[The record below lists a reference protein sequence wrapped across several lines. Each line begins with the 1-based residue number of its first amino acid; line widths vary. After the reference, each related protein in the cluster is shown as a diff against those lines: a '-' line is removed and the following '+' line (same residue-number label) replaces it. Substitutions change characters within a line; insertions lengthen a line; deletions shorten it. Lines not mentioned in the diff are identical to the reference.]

1 MVYLLRPKLRRI
13 IPLSN
18 SIQRNQW
25 KCHSASKSLFVIIFG
40 THLNIGTGY
49 IADGKEPRLP
59 PGMKKHL
66 YEDMNKPFD
75 LWRLRAPVTFLLD
88 IMCCTSPVWNV
99 ALLVV
104 LVLTNVAAHICY
116 KAGYTQRRIFRLAR
130 LPFGT
135 RGACYFQNAKMG
147 AGHFQAGT
155 NARFELSGKGNSF
168 ATHPNNR
175 CYMHD

>member
-1 MVYLLRPKLRRI
+1 MTTDTALGVTKLVVHDRIPLNEIPFIVSLCYFGMVYLLRPKLRRI

-75 LWRLRAPVTFLLD
+75 L
-88 IMCCTSPVWNV
+88 
-99 ALLVV
+99 
-104 LVLTNVAAHICY
+104 
-116 KAGYTQRRIFRLAR
+116 
-130 LPFGT
+130 
-135 RGACYFQNAKMG
+135 
-147 AGHFQAGT
+147 
-155 NARFELSGKGNSF
+155 
-168 ATHPNNR
+168 
-175 CYMHD
+175 